1 MNEQDKKAF
10 ENLSEAVS
18 LESHAYFVALLAWKA
33 ACEHKDKQH
42 KEVVEDHLDA
52 RFRASEA
59 HVLTMARA
67 LEAEKQ
73 LAAKDAVI
81 AKLEDALYAASR
93 HLNYCG
99 WGDSWEREC
108 ADEQGI
114 PEQVEQA
121 LAIRNDDSVLQEM
134 LKQAKRDLLI
144 NLADHFDRKGWYQAP
159 NDLRRMAGEIK

>member
-1 MNEQDKKAF
+1 MNEQDTKAF
-10 ENLSEAVS
+10 DVW
-18 LESHAYFVALLAWKA
+18 LEGRQLGSMELVFAKDAWKTC
-33 ACEHKDKQH
+33 CEHKDKQH

-134 LKQAKRDLLI
+134 LKQAKRE
-144 NLADHFDRKGWYQAP
+144 
-159 NDLRRMAGEIK
+159 EIK